1 MKTRFLLLAPLVA
14 LGAILVLAQQRPT
27 TGAKLDVTE
36 AAKELKLPRKGWT
49 DQLPAEGANGG
60 QKQPFQF
67 QTPGGT
73 NASAADLASIRT
85 LLGVQSEYMKG
96 LRARIDTLEQHVAQ
110 LEEQVARLEQH
121 PAAPATSNPR

>member
-60 QKQPFQF
+60 QKEFQL
-67 QTPGGT
+67 PGAGG
-73 NASAADLASIRT
+73 SAAQAVDLEPLRAA
-85 LLGVQSEYMKG
+85 LAMHAEYMKG
-96 LRARIDTLEQHVAQ
+96 LRARIDALDQQVA
-110 LEEQVARLEQH
+110 LLREQVARLEQH
-121 PAAPATSNPR
+121 PATASVTPHSR